1 MTNCSYFTD
10 ALTIYLNVESSISFG
25 KLIDTTGSHR
35 SQKKQVNIGIFMFN
49 KDVRNRSAH
58 TKQ

>member
-10 ALTIYLNVESSISFG
+10 ALIISLNVTSIISFD
-25 KLIDTTGSHR
+25 KLIDTTAGHR
-35 SQKKQVNIGIFMFN
+35 SQKKQVNAGIFMFN

>member
-10 ALTIYLNVESSISFG
+10 ALIISLNVTSIISFD
-25 KLIDTTGSHR
+25 KLIDTTAHHR
-35 SQKKQVNIGIFMFN
+35 SQKKQVNVGIFMFN
-49 KDVRNRSAH
+49 EDVRNRSAH

>member
-1 MTNCSYFTD
+1 MTNCSYSTD
-10 ALTIYLNVESSISFG
+10 ALIISLNVISIISFD
-25 KLIDTTGSHR
+25 KLIDATAGHR
-35 SQKKQVNIGIFMFN
+35 SQKKQVNAGIVMFN